1 MPYSAARARRVV
13 CLFLLACSPLA
24 QADDTYKL
32 EFELRLRPDNP
43 RAEGSIR
50 LLQDETLLREA
61 RIRAPTDRFDE
72 FTGDGDIERDGDFV
86 TWRPPRSG
94 GRIRYTVDLENERSN
109 GRFDSLV
116 TPDWA
121 LFRADDAF
129 PPARVRHRSG
139 AHSRSTLILKLPRKW
154 TVITPFAERPSGGY
168 VVDNPDRSFDRPT
181 GWLIA
186 GKLGRRKDMISGIEV
201 SVAAPVGAGVQRLG
215 MLALLRW
222 TLPYLAQE
230 TGDLPPRLS
239 IVSAGEPMWRGGLS
253 APNSIFIHADRP
265 LLSENAT
272 STLLHEVVHVLM
284 PVPTQ
289 RDHDWIDEG
298 IAEYVTL
305 RLLRDSNTI
314 SAERFD
320 KALAGFAARGKAAG
334 TLETSAASGEVRA
347 RAVGVFAA
355 VDEEIASLTDNSA
368 DIFDLIRA
376 VRSAGKPL
384 DLNSLR
390 AATLEV
396 TGASNIESLD
406 GDAVSKRRS
415 KN

>member
-1 MPYSAARARRVV
+1 MSYAARARRIVF
-13 CLFLLACSPLA
+13 LALLACLPA
-24 QADDTYKL
+24 AHAGDVYKL
-32 EFELRLRPDNP
+32 AFELRLRPDNP
-43 RAEGSIR
+43 RAEAGIR
-50 LLQDETLLREA
+50 LSQGDALLREA
-61 RIRAPTDRFDE
+61 RFRAPADRFAS
-72 FTGDGDIERDGDFV
+72 FTGDGTIERDGDFV
-86 TWRPPRSG
+86 IWTPPLSG

-129 PPARVRHRSG
+129 PAARVRHRAG
-139 AHSRSTLILKLPRKW
+139 ARSRSTLAVTLPAKW
-154 TVITPFAERPSGGY
+154 TVITPFAERPAGGY
-168 VVDNPDRSFDRPT
+168 LVDNPERAFDRPT

-186 GKLGRRKDMISGIEV
+186 GKLGRRKDLISGVEV
-201 SVAAPVGAGVQRLG
+201 SIAAPIGAGVERLS

-222 TLPYLAQE
+222 TLPYLARE
-230 TGDLPPRLS
+230 TSDLPARIS

-253 APNSIFIHADRP
+253 APNSVFMHADRP

-320 KALAGFAARGKAAG
+320 KALAGFAKRGKAVAS
-334 TLETSAASGEVRA
+334 LRTSAASGKVRA
-347 RAVGVFAA
+347 RAVTVMAA
-355 VDEEIASLTDNSA
+355 VDKEIASLTDDSA
-368 DIFDLIRA
+368 DIFDLVRA
-376 VRSAGKPL
+376 IRSAGEPL
-384 DLNSLR
+384 DANGLR
-390 AATLEV
+390 AAALEL
-396 TGASNIESLD
+396 TGAPKFKSLD
-406 GDAVSKRRS
+406 ADVVQKARS
-415 KN
+415 KD